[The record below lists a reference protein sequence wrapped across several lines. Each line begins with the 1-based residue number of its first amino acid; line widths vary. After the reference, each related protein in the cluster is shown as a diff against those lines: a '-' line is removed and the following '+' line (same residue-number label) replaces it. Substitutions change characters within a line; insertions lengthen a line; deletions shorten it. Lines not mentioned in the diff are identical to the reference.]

1 MGSNNLVQN
10 DQYYTKPDT
19 VKRCLELLGSDM
31 SKFEHIVEPSAGR
44 GDFYNLLPPDKRI
57 GLDIDPKA
65 EGIIALD
72 FFDFDIRK
80 RGPVLTI
87 GNPPFGKNASLAQRF
102 FEKAATFSDIIA
114 FILPRTFRKPSMVNR
129 LNRQFHLVKNVLL
142 DKESFYIDV
151 GNGPEDY
158 SVPCAFQVWAKNTKS
173 LGHDTPSWARE
184 NIAREPI
191 DELERHGDF
200 SYVEAEEADFA
211 IRRVG
216 AHAGKVFIADVAGL
230 SKASHYFIKSNALG
244 VAMIFARAWENKWS
258 PSADPDETGTKY
270 DTAGNPS
277 LSKPELVHAYVEYK
291 EKSEQ

>member
-1 MGSNNLVQN
+1 MQDKDLVQN

-19 VKRCLELLGSDM
+19 AKKCLELLGSDL
-31 SKFEHIVEPSAGR
+31 SKFEHIIEPSAGR
-44 GDFYNLLPPDKRI
+44 GDFYNLLPVDKRI

-65 EGIIALD
+65 DGIIALD
-72 FFDFDIRK
+72 FFNFDIRK

-87 GNPPFGKNASLAQRF
+87 GNPPFGKNASLAQKF

-129 LNRQFHLVKNVLL
+129 LNKQFHLVKNVLL

-151 GNGPEDY
+151 GNGPQDY
-158 SVPCAFQVWAKNTKS
+158 SVPCVFQVWAKKTKALAES
-173 LGHDTPSWARE
+173 KPTWARE
-184 NIAREPI
+184 TIARAPI
-191 DELERHGDF
+191 DELEQHEDF
-200 SYVEAEEADFA
+200 SYVVAEDADFA

-230 SKASHYFIKSNALG
+230 SKASHYFIKSNAVG
-244 VAMIFARAWENKWS
+244 VATIFVRAWEEKWR
-258 PSADPDETGTKY
+258 PEADPDETGTKY

-277 LSKPELVHAYVEYK
+277 LSKPELIHAYVEYK
-291 EKSEQ
+291 EK